1 MQENKPEKKNEI
13 IEKLI
18 KHFDGYIN
26 NFRDRLKINS
36 IFNIFENKIR
46 EDLNTLVYNFNQE
59 SFDIFSYNF
68 E

>member
-26 NFRDRLKINS
+26 NFKDRLKINS
-36 IFNIFENKIR
+36 IFNIFENRIR
-46 EDLNTLVYNFNQE
+46 EDLDTLVY
-59 SFDIFSYNF
+59 S
-68 E
+68 